1 VNGNYYLSLVGNIEL
16 SVMGEFNEVMN
27 NLSVLIEREENV
39 RKKCDEL
46 EEE

>member
-1 VNGNYYLSLVGNIEL
+1 
-16 SVMGEFNEVMN
+16 MGEFNEVMN